1 MKFWYHPNDY
11 GMNKEWNS
19 IMKEVVFSMIMAFK
33 TQLHPKMLGLL
44 LWPMLIAI
52 LAWLG
57 LAFFFWHNWV
67 SDLSGWLQATS
78 LQEWMARG
86 ILAAISGYL
95 VAFILVMLLLPA
107 IYVTA
112 LVITA
117 VFAMPIM
124 VEHVAA
130 RYYPD
135 LERRKGGNTA
145 GSVMNSIVAIS
156 VFLVLWLVTLPIW
169 FFSAFALVIPVA
181 LSAYLNQRLFR
192 YDALAEH
199 ASAEEFAAL
208 LERSSGKLY
217 LLGIAAGL
225 LQFVP
230 VLNLFSTTYIALAF
244 IHLCLAELKLQRA

>member
-1 MKFWYHPNDY
+1 MKFWYHPP
-11 GMNKEWNS
+11 GMNKEWNC
-19 IMKEVVFSMIMAFK
+19 IMKEVASALIMAFK

-52 LAWLG
+52 LVWLG
-57 LAFFFWHNWV
+57 LAILFWHNWA
-67 SDLSGWLQATS
+67 SDLSGWLQDTS

-107 IYVTA
+107 ILVTA

-124 VEHVAA
+124 VEHVAT

-135 LERRKGGNTA
+135 LERRKGGNIA

-156 VFLVLWLVTLPIW
+156 VFLVLWLVTLPFW
-169 FFSAFALVIPVA
+169 FFSAFALAVPVA

-199 ASAEEFAAL
+199 ASREEFEAL
-208 LERSSGKLY
+208 LEHSTGKLY

-244 IHLCLAELKLQRA
+244 IHLCLSELRQQRT

>member
-1 MKFWYHPNDY
+1 MKAVI
-11 GMNKEWNS
+11 S
-19 IMKEVVFSMIMAFK
+19 ALIMAFR

-44 LWPMLIAI
+44 LWPMLGAI
-52 LAWLG
+52 LFWIG
-57 LAFFFWHNWV
+57 LAYFFWSSWA
-67 SDLSGWLQATS
+67 SDLSGWIQATS

-86 ILAAISGYL
+86 LLAAISGYI
-95 VAFILVMLLLPA
+95 VTFILVMLLLPA

-124 VEHVAA
+124 VEHVAE
-130 RYYPD
+130 RYYPE
-135 LERRKGGNTA
+135 LERRRGGSAA
-145 GSVMNSIVAIS
+145 GSLYNSLAAVS
-156 VFLVLWLVTLPIW
+156 VYLLLWLLTLPLW
-169 FFSAFALVIPVA
+169 FLTSFALALPVM

-199 ASAEEFAAL
+199 ASPEEFESL
-208 LERSSGKLY
+208 LEHSSGKLY

-230 VLNLFSTTYIALAF
+230 LLNLFAATYIALAY
-244 IHLCLAELKLQRA
+244 IHLCLSELKLQRA

>member
-1 MKFWYHPNDY
+1 
-11 GMNKEWNS
+11 
-19 IMKEVVFSMIMAFK
+19 MKEVASSLIMAFK

-44 LWPMLIAI
+44 LWPMLTAI
-52 LAWLG
+52 LVWLG
-57 LAFFFWHNWV
+57 AAYFFWHGWA
-67 SDLSGWLQATS
+67 SDLSGWLQDTS

-95 VAFILVMLLLPA
+95 VSFILVMLLLPA

-117 VFAMPIM
+117 VFALPIM

-145 GSVMNSIVAIS
+145 GSVMNSLIAVS
-156 VFLVLWLVTLPIW
+156 VFLVLWLITLPFW
-169 FFSAFALVIPVA
+169 FFSAFALIIPIA

-199 ASAEEFAAL
+199 ASADEFETL
-208 LERSSGKLY
+208 LEHSTGKLY

-225 LQFVP
+225 LQYVP
-230 VLNLFSTTYIALAF
+230 LLNLFSTTYIALAF
-244 IHLCLAELKLQRA
+244 THLCLSELRRQRA